1 MTEIKTR
8 PAPTRV
14 LVKPA
19 EVESKTA
26 SGLFIP
32 DTAKPKP
39 DEGVVVA
46 IGSAA
51 EFVAIGDQ
59 VIYNKSAG
67 VEIEENGVKYLC
79 LKEVP
84 DIYAIR

>member
-14 LVKPA
+14 LVKPV
-19 EVESKTA
+19 EVDDKTKG
-26 SGLFIP
+26 GLFIP
-32 DTAKPKP
+32 GTAKPKP

-46 IGSAA
+46 IGSAV
-51 EFVAIGDQ
+51 EFVAIGDR
-59 VIYNKSAG
+59 VVYNKGAG
-67 VEIEENGVKYLC
+67 VDIQENGVDYLIFR
-79 LKEVP
+79 ES